1 MLKLEKNKGL
11 ITDIASKTVIE
22 STDLKWKDYV
32 RLYFRPHTPTQFNN
46 EGFRPE
52 DQRRLASHCPV
63 PIFFIFDS
71 KAILTNKTTCFS
83 DGNLAAGAQTGET
96 SHFFLSLPFEKI
108 YHDHGLT
115 KEEKRNI
122 VFHRHAEVI
131 IPKSLDLSSL
141 KFIWCRSQA
150 EFETLLYLLPSKPR
164 QIWDKRIGVGNK
176 SSLFYA
182 YWSFIVKADLSTS
195 TVSFTFNPSQTPGPF
210 HAKLDIEEVVTKVVY
225 SWEKKDFYTKGT
237 LSFDLSNMTQ
247 PEHYEVKFQLDGRLA
262 YQNSFLVETELP
274 F

>member
-1 MLKLEKNKGL
+1 MLKPDADKILSHIEDIKKRSWLTESQRWWPDHVFHFTDILNAVKILNDGVMFSRLQLEKNKEL
-11 ITDIASKTVIE
+11 ITDIASKAVIE

-32 RLYFRPHTPTQFNN
+32 RFYFRPRTPTQFNN

-96 SHFFLSLPFEKI
+96 AQFFLSLPFEKI
-108 YHDHGLT
+108 YHDQGLT
-115 KEEKRNI
+115 EEEKRNI

-150 EFETLLYLLPSKPR
+150 EFETLLYLLLPKTR
-164 QIWDKRIGVGNK
+164 QIWG
-176 SSLFYA
+176 
-182 YWSFIVKADLSTS
+182 
-195 TVSFTFNPSQTPGPF
+195 
-210 HAKLDIEEVVTKVVY
+210 
-225 SWEKKDFYTKGT
+225 KK
-237 LSFDLSNMTQ
+237 NWCW
-247 PEHYEVKFQLDGRLA
+247 
-262 YQNSFLVETELP
+262 
-274 F
+274 